1 MLFIQ
6 TKNGVFQRHKHWVL
20 TKDGKEKCR
29 NSFFFAE
36 NAAHSVVV
44 SLCSWIN
51 YAYMYAQRAIDL
63 IDNFHPRKKM
73 ERFSLGTH
81 AILFFSPNKCISS
94 GSILKSQ
101 TLYSRKN
108 EIIQMYWRVKCTEP
122 SFSSIGIG
130 EKFVNCC
137 NVGKIKSWEYCWGP
151 IIKLSMSPLLSFH
164 LGSKTL
170 HFWWL
175 WFFTVHACFQKITV
189 KKRGTLF

>member
-1 MLFIQ
+1 M
-6 TKNGVFQRHKHWVL
+6 H
-20 TKDGKEKCR
+20 
-29 NSFFFAE
+29 
-36 NAAHSVVV
+36 
-44 SLCSWIN
+44 
-51 YAYMYAQRAIDL
+51 MYAQRAIDL

-101 TLYSRKN
+101 TLFTQEWDELLLCIDVS
-108 EIIQMYWRVKCTEP
+108 IAQIRVL
-122 SFSSIGIG
+122 SSIGIK
-130 EKFVNCC
+130 EKFVKSCD
-137 NVGKIKSWEYCWGP
+137 VGKIKSCEYWGP

-175 WFFTVHACFQKITV
+175 WFFTVLACFQKITV